1 MREEGVSV
9 TCFLQP
15 WELGLESVPG
25 SRLAHVITTAFWGRH
40 GALRYLW
47 GPESPL
53 NTGGLAHTGLGQEL
67 STLTQLTQLGPAWG

>member
-1 MREEGVSV
+1 M
-9 TCFLQP
+9 TCFLGP

-25 SRLAHVITTAFWGRH
+25 SRLAHVITTAFWGWH

-53 NTGGLAHTGLGQEL
+53 DAGGLVHTGLGQEP
-67 STLTQLTQLGPAWG
+67 STLTQLAQLGPSWG